1 MARQAKKV
9 GKGKAA
15 KRQTPGEKLRMLCL
29 ALPEAEERETW
40 ELPTYRVR
48 GKIFAMEVPQD
59 GRIAFWCKAR
69 PGSQAVLVG
78 ADPKRFFV
86 PPYLGHKGWIGMWIG
101 PGANWA
107 EVAELLRR
115 SYLLIAPKKLAQRLG

>member
-1 MARQAKKV
+1 MAGRVKKGRQGGA
-9 GKGKAA
+9 
-15 KRQTPGEKLRMLCL
+15 RSPSDKLRALCL

-59 GRIAFWCKAR
+59 GRAAFWCKAR
-69 PGSQAVLVG
+69 PGSQAVLIG

-86 PPYLGHKGWIGMWIG
+86 PPYLGHKGWIGMWISR
-101 PGANWA
+101 GADWA

-115 SYLLIAPKKLAQRLG
+115 SYLLIAPKKLGRRLE